1 MNTQQAYINGFVK
14 RASEYGLSQR
24 EAIELLK
31 QSADTA
37 PVVNTGTAS
46 ATPPPP
52 AAASA
57 SAPPAKP
64 GFFQRLFNKAP
75 VSTVG
80 NTAEG
85 VNKMMDRFNELGGG

>member
-1 MNTQQAYINGFVK
+1 MNTQQQAYINGFVK
-14 RASEYGLSQR
+14 RASEYGLNQN

-31 QSADTA
+31 QSADA
-37 PVVNTGTAS
+37 PPVVNTGTATS
-46 ATPPPP
+46 TPP
-52 AAASA
+52 AAP
-57 SAPPAKP
+57 APAPVAPAKP

-85 VNKMMDRFNELGGG
+85 VNKMMDKFNELGGG